1 MRAERIM
8 SGEKTEQPT
17 DKRLRESREKGDVPK
32 STEIVSA
39 AGIIGALVYF
49 VSFGSDIYVRLSQGM
64 EYIFVNAPVMD
75 YSEALPLMGGLI
87 VNISVSLVLPM
98 VAIVMACTAASLMAQ
113 IGFLVAPKAAMP
125 KLSNLSPSKWFK
137 KVFSV
142 KNVFEFVKN
151 VLKVVVLTVS
161 VYLAV
166 TKNAENIFKLPNAD
180 PKLLIAVAAEMLKV
194 LLLYTILTFSAIAAI
209 DFLYTKFK
217 YTKDHMM
224 SKDEVKREYK
234 EMDGDPMIKSKRKQ
248 LHRELLNQG
257 TISKTRK
264 AKVLV
269 VNPTHYAVAL
279 DFDRDTQP
287 LPLILAKGEGEMA
300 LRMIAVAREEKIP
313 VMREPPLARALFAEG
328 EEGQYIPDSLLVQ
341 VAEVLRFAAEFGRN
355 S

>member
-1 MRAERIM
+1 M

-17 DKRLRESREKGDVPK
+17 DKRLRESREKGDVAK

-49 VSFGSDIYVRLSQGM
+49 ISFGSDIYSRLYMAMS
-64 EYIFVNAPVMD
+64 YIFINAPLMD
-75 YSEALPLMGGLI
+75 FEEALPRMGGLI
-87 VNISVSLVLPM
+87 VNVSVSLVIPM
-98 VAIVMACTAASLMAQ
+98 VAIVMSCTIVSLMAQ

-151 VLKVVVLTVS
+151 ILKVAVLTTS

-166 TKNAENIFKLPNAD
+166 TKNIESIFKLPRAD
-180 PKLLIAVAAEMLKV
+180 EDMVIVVAAEMLKV
-194 LLLYTILTFSAIAAI
+194 LLLYTILTFSAIAAL
-209 DFLYTKFK
+209 DFLYTKYK

-248 LHRELLNQG
+248 LHRELLNQN
-257 TISKTRK
+257 TVNKTRK

-279 DFDRDTQP
+279 DFDRETQP
-287 LPLILAKGEGEMA
+287 LPVILAKGEGEVA
-300 LRMIAVAREEKIP
+300 LRMIAVAKEEQIP
-313 VMREPPLARALFAEG
+313 IMREPPLARALYAQG
-328 EEGQYIPDSLLVQ
+328 EEGQYIPDNLLVQ
-341 VAEVLRFAAEFGRN
+341 VAEVLRFVSGLEEKR
-355 S
+355 

>member
-1 MRAERIM
+1 
-8 SGEKTEQPT
+8 
-17 DKRLRESREKGDVPK
+17 
-32 STEIVSA
+32 
-39 AGIIGALVYF
+39 
-49 VSFGSDIYVRLSQGM
+49 
-64 EYIFVNAPVMD
+64 
-75 YSEALPLMGGLI
+75 
-87 VNISVSLVLPM
+87 
-98 VAIVMACTAASLMAQ
+98 MACTAASLMAQ